1 MSSEYSVLEGVLSVG
16 SVPGLLNEESEG
28 SAERVGGD

>member
-1 MSSEYSVLEGVLSVG
+1 MSSKYSVLAGVLSVG

-28 SAERVGGD
+28 SADRVWED